1 MIQIPG
7 QVENRRTVSTY
18 FWRALTA
25 PLRLS
30 ICDPL
35 KHPASFVVSSMGNV
49 RMINPIKRLSR
60 PSLLASLFLISFLL
74 SPTRPAT
81 AAREKLQLRY
91 LPLPL
96 PGAPA
101 AVVAADVDGDGQR
114 DLAVVVAYTRWGQIE
129 IEESTT
135 MDDVEGLVEVL
146 TVIPSLVDR
155 REIRVFPGRPD
166 GGFGPGAVALP
177 IDTSILTVEAGPPG
191 LPVIAMTDDGLSVL
205 RMKPGA
211 SGPPELS
218 WETVV
223 TERSVLAGTSTFLPN
238 LNLVRDVDGDGRGDV
253 LFPTSEGISVY
264 LSGANGLQTS
274 PAARVRFPLD
284 DLQRPGGDPLVR
296 RYPLPELRDV
306 DGDRRPD
313 MVLSHASGGLRGFRV
328 LRNLGGGR
336 FSEPIAPLGD
346 YRENRPE
353 PKDASN
359 NASKKKEPQPSWF
372 GDLDGDGKAEY
383 VTQEEKGPGEDAG
396 FRKEMAAA
404 KRPHFIYRLH
414 RSRADLSMEPKP
426 YQQFE
431 VEGYALEG
439 SSDEVDFRMPGG
451 FQDLNGDGKEDLIL
465 TTLDFSMLQAVKI
478 MTVQRIGIGL
488 DFHLW
493 CQAAGNFKPVRGLD
507 LSGKFNLNLKNLKI
521 GHISQFEGDFDG
533 DGRPEFV
540 QMGRGRAVSI
550 HRGRPDCG
558 YNAQP
563 DLALKLEEEP
573 RDLNLTQIRDLDG
586 DGLSDLMVT
595 QPQPVRQAG
604 GTEKGVTQPV
614 RLDLYLSG
622 GAR

>member
-1 MIQIPG
+1 M
-7 QVENRRTVSTY
+7 
-18 FWRALTA
+18 
-25 PLRLS
+25 
-30 ICDPL
+30 L
-35 KHPASFVVSSMGNV
+35 KM
-49 RMINPIKRLSR
+49 PIR
-60 PSLLASLFLISFLL
+60 PSFLLPLTLISFLL
-74 SPTRPAT
+74 SPTRPAS
-81 AAREKLQLRY
+81 AAREKLELRY

-101 AVVAADVDGDGQR
+101 AVVPADVDGDGQR
-114 DLAVVVAYTRWGQIE
+114 DLAVIVAYTRWGQIE
-129 IEESTT
+129 IEESAK
-135 MDDVEGLVEVL
+135 MDDIEGLVEVL
-146 TVIPSLVDR
+146 TIIPSLVER

-166 GGFGPGAVALP
+166 GGFGPGSVALA
-177 IDTSILTVEAGPPG
+177 IDASILTVEAGPPG
-191 LPVIAMTDDGLSVL
+191 LPVVAMTNDGLSVL

-218 WETVV
+218 WETVLS
-223 TERSVLAGTSTFLPN
+223 ERSLLAGTSTFLPN
-238 LNLVRDVDGDGRGDV
+238 LGLVRDVDGDGRADV
-253 LFPTSEGISVY
+253 LFPTSEGVSVY
-264 LSGANGLQTS
+264 LSGPDGLKGS

-284 DLQRPGGDPLVR
+284 DLQRRGGDPLVR

-313 MVLSHASGGLRGFRV
+313 MVLFHPSGGLRGFRV

-336 FSEPIAPLGD
+336 FSEPLAPLGD
-346 YRENRPE
+346 YQEDPDDEADDKADNEPE
-353 PKDASN
+353 PA
-359 NASKKKEPQPSWF
+359 WF

-383 VTQEEKGPGEDAG
+383 ATQEEKELGDNAG

-404 KRPHFIYRLH
+404 KRPHFTYRLH
-414 RSRADLSMEPKP
+414 RSRADLTMEPKP

-439 SSDEVDFRMPGG
+439 SSDEAEFRLPGG
-451 FQDLNGDGKEDLIL
+451 FQDLNGDGKQDLIL

-478 MTVQRIGIGL
+478 MTVQRLGIGL
-488 DFHLW
+488 DFHIW
-493 CQAAGNFKPVRGLD
+493 CQAGTGGSNFRPVRGLD
-507 LSGKFNLNLKNLKI
+507 LSGKFNLNLNNLKI

-540 QMGRGRAVSI
+540 QMGRGRAVTI

-558 YNAQP
+558 YGAQP

-573 RDLNLTQIRDLDG
+573 RDLSLAQVRDLDG
-586 DGLSDLMVT
+586 DGLSDLLVI
-595 QPQPVRQAG
+595 QPQPLRK
-604 GTEKGVTQPV
+604 TDEKGVTQPV

>member
-1 MIQIPG
+1 MIQ
-7 QVENRRTVSTY
+7 
-18 FWRALTA
+18 
-25 PLRLS
+25 
-30 ICDPL
+30 
-35 KHPASFVVSSMGNV
+35 
-49 RMINPIKRLSR
+49 PIRPLSR

-74 SPTRPAT
+74 FPTRPAA
-81 AAREKLQLRY
+81 AAREKLELRY

-96 PGAPA
+96 PGAPS
-101 AVVAADVDGDGQR
+101 AVVAADVDGDGRR
-114 DLAVVVAYTRWGQIE
+114 DLAVVVAFTRWGQVE
-129 IEESTT
+129 IQESTT

-218 WETVV
+218 WEPVL

-253 LFPTSEGISVY
+253 LFPTPDGISIY
-264 LSGANGLQTS
+264 LSGANGLQTTPS
-274 PAARVRFPLD
+274 DRVRFPIEK
-284 DLQRPGGDPLVR
+284 LQVPGSDPLVQ

-313 MVLSHASGGLRGFRV
+313 LVLAHASGGLRGFRV

-336 FSEPIAPLGD
+336 FGEPIAPLGD
-346 YRENRPE
+346 YQRPSE
-353 PKDASN
+353 TTDASKPK
-359 NASKKKEPQPSWF
+359 APKEPTPSWF

-383 VTQEEKGPGEDAG
+383 VTQEEKELGEDAG
-396 FRKEMAAA
+396 FRKEMEAA

-414 RSRADLSMEPKP
+414 RSRADLSMEPKA

-439 SSDEVDFRMPGG
+439 SSSDVDFRLPGG
-451 FQDLNGDGKEDLIL
+451 FQDLNGDGKQDLIL
-465 TTLDFSMLQAVKI
+465 TTFDFSMLQAVKI
-478 MTVQRIGIGL
+478 MAVQRIGIGL

-493 CQAAGNFKPVRGLD
+493 CQAAGTFKPVRGLD
-507 LSGKFNLNLKNLKI
+507 LSGKFNLNLNNLKI
-521 GHISQFEGDFDG
+521 GHVSQFEGDFDG

-558 YNAQP
+558 YNEQP

-573 RDLNLTQIRDLDG
+573 RDLSLTQIRDLDG
-586 DGLSDLMVT
+586 DGLSDLLVI
-595 QPQPVRQAG
+595 QPQGRM
-604 GTEKGVTQPV
+604 EKGVTQPV

>member
-1 MIQIPG
+1 MIQM
-7 QVENRRTVSTY
+7 T
-18 FWRALTA
+18 
-25 PLRLS
+25 
-30 ICDPL
+30 
-35 KHPASFVVSSMGNV
+35 
-49 RMINPIKRLSR
+49 KRLIR
-60 PSLLASLFLISFLL
+60 PSFLSPLILISCLL
-74 SPTRPAT
+74 SPTRPAA
-81 AAREKLQLRY
+81 AAREKLELRY

-101 AVVAADVDGDGQR
+101 AVVAADVDGDGHR

-129 IEESTT
+129 IEESAQ

-146 TVIPSLVDR
+146 TVIPSLVER

-166 GGFGPGAVALP
+166 GGFGPGSVALP
-177 IDTSILTVEAGPPG
+177 IDASILTVEAGPPG
-191 LPVIAMTDDGLSVL
+191 LPVVAMTDGGLSVL

-218 WETVV
+218 WETVL

-238 LNLVRDVDGDGRGDV
+238 LGLMRDLDGDGRADL
-253 LFPTSEGISVY
+253 LFPTLEGASVY
-264 LSGANGLQTS
+264 LSGPEGLRAT

-284 DLQRPGGDPLVR
+284 DLQRSGGDPLVL

-313 MVLSHASGGLRGFRV
+313 MVLLHPSGGLRGFRV

-336 FSEPIAPLGD
+336 FSEPLAPLGD
-346 YRENRPE
+346 YQEDP
-353 PKDASN
+353 PDDDDT
-359 NASKKKEPQPSWF
+359 PPVPSWF

-383 VTQEEKGPGEDAG
+383 VTQEEKDIGEDAG

-404 KRPHFIYRLH
+404 KRPRFTYRLY
-414 RSRADLSMEPKP
+414 RSRADLSMEARP

-439 SSDEVDFRMPGG
+439 SSDEADFRLPGG
-451 FQDLNGDGKEDLIL
+451 FQDLNGDGREDLIL

-493 CQAAGNFKPVRGLD
+493 CQAAGGFKPVRGLD
-507 LSGKFNLNLKNLKI
+507 LSGKFNLNLNNLKI

-573 RDLNLTQIRDLDG
+573 RDLSLAQVRDLDG
-586 DGLSDLMVT
+586 DGLSDLLVI
-595 QPQPVRQAG
+595 QPQPLRK
-604 GTEKGVTQPV
+604 TDEKGVTQPV